1 MRYRE
6 TAVYV
11 GPDGRHLTYPLR
23 DGGTAPETFT
33 SASGDVFTLAMI
45 HQVPA
50 DLPAMRAVEMA
61 VAS

>member
-1 MRYRE
+1 MRYRQ

-11 GPDGRHLTYPLR
+11 GPNGRHLTYPLS

-33 SASGDVFTLAMI
+33 SNSGDVFTLAML

-50 DLPAMRAVEMA
+50 DIPAMRAAEMA
-61 VAS
+61 VVS